1 MILPNAICLES
12 WRAGIANEQFK
23 IYLLIKHKPAS
34 LLWLTG
40 PILFLV
46 FYIYMFVLITI
57 FISLLITL
65 WFSFLAN
72 LEWSSPRIGQ
82 LLRECKYT
90 LTDFN
95 TSFKFIFFKIRQVI
109 NSSLLL
115 VLNSPLFICEFMSST
130 ETCLQRTLIYT
141 VRVNHVLLCL
151 YFLDI
156 YCVNTISNLVELLLL
171 MCADVHPHP
180 GPRIKSFS
188 FCHWNLDSIIVE
200 NKVKIPLI
208 EAISSVHKF
217 DIIALSETY
226 LNDTIP
232 NNEIEI
238 EGYSSDIFRSDHPT
252 NTKRGG
258 VCLYYKNTLPI
269 KLRPYL
275 HILDESIV
283 VELTLSRK
291 KLFFVVIYRSPCQ
304 SSDEFDPFLS
314 RLELVI
320 EHMRHE
326 KPDCI
331 ILTGD
336 FNSKTKQWWPDGEET
351 NEGVLLNQLI
361 ESFSMT
367 QLIDQPTHILTN
379 SSSLIDLIITDQVD
393 MFVDSGLLPSP
404 SDKSYHEIINGKLN
418 LAAPLPPPYKRRV
431 WDYNEANHDLIKE
444 TLSNTNSEAIF
455 ENSTPDKAVKDF
467 TDIILSTMSQFIP
480 NKIITINER
489 DPPWLTKSIK
499 NKIKSK
505 HRAYHKFLSRGSRPE
520 ETEHINRLHNEP
532 NRLIVNA
539 RDDYFYNLGQK
550 LSDLSLG
557 PKSYWTVL
565 NKILNKKK

>member
-1 MILPNAICLES
+1 M
-12 WRAGIANEQFK
+12 
-23 IYLLIKHKPAS
+23 
-34 LLWLTG
+34 
-40 PILFLV
+40 
-46 FYIYMFVLITI
+46 
-57 FISLLITL
+57 
-65 WFSFLAN
+65 
-72 LEWSSPRIGQ
+72 
-82 LLRECKYT
+82 
-90 LTDFN
+90 
-95 TSFKFIFFKIRQVI
+95 
-109 NSSLLL
+109 
-115 VLNSPLFICEFMSST
+115 
-130 ETCLQRTLIYT
+130 
-141 VRVNHVLLCL
+141 
-151 YFLDI
+151 
-156 YCVNTISNLVELLLL
+156 
-171 MCADVHPHP
+171 
-180 GPRIKSFS
+180 
-188 FCHWNLDSIIVE
+188 VE

-238 EGYSSDIFRSDHPT
+238 EGYSSDIFRRDHPT

-269 KLRPYL
+269 KLRPDL

-291 KLFFVVIYRSPCQ
+291 KLFFVVIYRSPSQ
-304 SSDEFDPFLS
+304 SSDEFDLFLS

-404 SDKSYHEIINGKLN
+404 RDKSHHEIIYGKLN
-418 LAAPLPPPYKRRV
+418 LTAPLPPPYKRRV

-444 TLSNTNSEAIF
+444 TLSNTNWEAIF
-455 ENSTPDKAVKDF
+455 ENSTSDEAVKDF

-489 DPPWLTKSIK
+489 DP
-499 NKIKSK
+499 
-505 HRAYHKFLSRGSRPE
+505 HG
-520 ETEHINRLHNEP
+520 
-532 NRLIVNA
+532 
-539 RDDYFYNLGQK
+539 
-550 LSDLSLG
+550 
-557 PKSYWTVL
+557 
-565 NKILNKKK
+565 

>member
-1 MILPNAICLES
+1 MPICLEG
-12 WRAGIANEQFK
+12 WRAGIANERFK
-23 IYLLIKHKPAS
+23 IYLLVKHNPAS

-57 FISLLITL
+57 FISPLITL

-82 LLRECKYT
+82 LL
-90 LTDFN
+90 
-95 TSFKFIFFKIRQVI
+95 
-109 NSSLLL
+109 
-115 VLNSPLFICEFMSST
+115 CE
-130 ETCLQRTLIYT
+130 R
-141 VRVNHVLLCL
+141 N
-151 YFLDI
+151 I

-188 FCHWNLDSIIVE
+188 FCHWNLDSIMVE

-232 NNEIEI
+232 NNEIE
-238 EGYSSDIFRSDHPT
+238 GYSSDIFRSDHPT

-269 KLRPYL
+269 KLRPDL

-291 KLFFVVIYRSPCQ
+291 KLFFVVIYRSPSQ
-304 SSDEFDPFLS
+304 SSDEFDLFLS

-336 FNSKTKQWWPDGEET
+336 FNSKTKQWWPDGEEM

-404 SDKSYHEIINGKLN
+404 HDKSHHEIIYGKLN
-418 LAAPLPPPYKRRV
+418 LTAPLPPPYKRRV

-444 TLSNTNSEAIF
+444 TSR
-455 ENSTPDKAVKDF
+455 
-467 TDIILSTMSQFIP
+467 IP
-480 NKIITINER
+480 IGRPFLKTL
-489 DPPWLTKSIK
+489 PLTKL
-499 NKIKSK
+499 SK
-505 HRAYHKFLSRGSRPE
+505 TLLTSFCPLCRNLFP
-520 ETEHINRLHNEP
+520 TRLLP
-532 NRLIVNA
+532 
-539 RDDYFYNLGQK
+539 
-550 LSDLSLG
+550 
-557 PKSYWTVL
+557 
-565 NKILNKKK
+565 

>member
-1 MILPNAICLES
+1 MSIMYYFA
-12 WRAGIANEQFK
+12 
-23 IYLLIKHKPAS
+23 
-34 LLWLTG
+34 
-40 PILFLV
+40 
-46 FYIYMFVLITI
+46 
-57 FISLLITL
+57 
-65 WFSFLAN
+65 
-72 LEWSSPRIGQ
+72 
-82 LLRECKYT
+82 
-90 LTDFN
+90 
-95 TSFKFIFFKIRQVI
+95 FIFWTSIA
-109 NSSLLL
+109 S
-115 VLNSPLFICEFMSST
+115 
-130 ETCLQRTLIYT
+130 
-141 VRVNHVLLCL
+141 
-151 YFLDI
+151 
-156 YCVNTISNLVELLLL
+156 TISNLVELLLL

-188 FCHWNLDSIIVE
+188 FCHWNLDSIMVE

-217 DIIALSETY
+217 AIIALSETY

-238 EGYSSDIFRSDHPT
+238 EGYSSDIFRSDQPT

-269 KLRPYL
+269 KLRPDL

-291 KLFFVVIYRSPCQ
+291 KLFFVVIYRSPSQ
-304 SSDEFDPFLS
+304 SSDEFDLFLS

-393 MFVDSGLLPSP
+393 
-404 SDKSYHEIINGKLN
+404 
-418 LAAPLPPPYKRRV
+418 
-431 WDYNEANHDLIKE
+431 
-444 TLSNTNSEAIF
+444 IF
-455 ENSTPDKAVKDF
+455 
-467 TDIILSTMSQFIP
+467 
-480 NKIITINER
+480 R
-489 DPPWLTKSIK
+489 
-499 NKIKSK
+499 
-505 HRAYHKFLSRGSRPE
+505 
-520 ETEHINRLHNEP
+520 
-532 NRLIVNA
+532 
-539 RDDYFYNLGQK
+539 
-550 LSDLSLG
+550 
-557 PKSYWTVL
+557 
-565 NKILNKKK
+565 